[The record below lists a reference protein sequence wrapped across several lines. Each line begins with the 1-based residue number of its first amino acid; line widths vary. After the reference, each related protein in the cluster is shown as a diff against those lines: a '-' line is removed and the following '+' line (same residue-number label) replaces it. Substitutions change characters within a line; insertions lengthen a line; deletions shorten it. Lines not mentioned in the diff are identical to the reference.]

1 MQRLRIHGAAVPLFT
16 LITVYSFLSLSSF
29 AGIWAYVIPSVCW
42 IALALITLKIYGIST
57 IRLKFDKS
65 LTLLAALTA
74 ITQIITLVFIAIFT
88 SFGRSPYASSSMALN
103 VLYFSS
109 TLIGTELA
117 RAQLVTTFP
126 RQRRLIGIALVA
138 TLFAIVNFSPARYLS
153 LGEPI
158 ETTKFLGSNLLPT
171 IAGSI
176 LATYLALLGGPL
188 ASIAYMG
195 TLQTFEWLSPILP
208 NPDWTLQAL
217 ISTLVPT
224 LGFIIINE
232 SAKPFLLFRHGLIT
246 RKEVTKPTPKT
257 KRPFPLGWT
266 SIALIAL
273 ILMWSNSGLL
283 GFQPNVISSGSM
295 QPVYNVGDM
304 VLVIHEKPANI
315 KIHDIIQYRGA
326 QETIIHRV
334 IDKYTENGQTWFITK
349 GDANDAPDA
358 QPVNERLVMGK
369 AAFIIPKLGWVS
381 IAIRE
386 AATRAYNAILALPQT
401 LNGAFS
407 WLTTSGVY
415 LTLTIALITLSSLP
429 VLNSRHKRE
438 AKP

>member
-1 MQRLRIHGAAVPLFT
+1 LQRLRIHGAAVPLFT

-74 ITQIITLVFIAIFT
+74 ITQIITLVSIAIFT

-208 NPDWTLQAL
+208 NPDWTIQAL
-217 ISTLVPT
+217 IGTLIPAI
-224 LGFIIINE
+224 GFITINE
-232 SAKPFLLFRHGLIT
+232 TVKPFTLFRHGLIT
-246 RKEVTKPTPKT
+246 RKELTQKT
-257 KRPFPLGWT
+257 RKNKQSFPFGWIA
-266 SIALIAL
+266 IALAAL

-283 GFQPNVISSGSM
+283 GFQPSIVASGSM
-295 QPVYNVGDM
+295 QPNLNVGDITII
-304 VLVIHEKPANI
+304 IHTKPDDINI
-315 KIHDIIQYRGA
+315 GDIIQYRTT
-326 QETIIHRV
+326 EEPIIHRV
-334 IDKYTENGQTWFITK
+334 IDKYTEAGQTWFITK
-349 GDANDAPDA
+349 GDANNAPDPK
-358 QPVNERLVMGK
+358 PVNEQQIIGK
-369 AAFIIPKLGWVS
+369 ATLTIPKLGWIS
-381 IAIRE
+381 IYLKTAFTT
-386 AATRAYNAILALPQT
+386 AASFLLNNVTAAYATIGLILTDSAFRIHKYRNQP
-401 LNGAFS
+401 LNK
-407 WLTTSGVY
+407 L
-415 LTLTIALITLSSLP
+415 
-429 VLNSRHKRE
+429 KR
-438 AKP
+438 KFRK